1 MRFSVRRMIAAVAV
15 VALIFGVGVQT
26 PRAMKRWQYCH
37 ELAQRHAVQAK
48 EIRKDTAGTFSR
60 VQKLDEVAR
69 RCSELG
75 REPRPIDDLVRESN
89 DPAFAGWFV
98 KNKGRRQLLSEDET
112 AAPADFIRFIEQ
124 IWGRGWRERASAEAH
139 RLAYHDRME
148 QYYLDAAY
156 LPWRKL
162 PQDPPTRIPRS
173 EALKRDSSISGRS
186 GVSSTGRINSSRRP

>member
-26 PRAMKRWQYCH
+26 PRAMKRWRYCH

-60 VQKLDEVAR
+60 VQKLDEAAR

-124 IWGRGWRERASAEAH
+124 I
-139 RLAYHDRME
+139 
-148 QYYLDAAY
+148 
-156 LPWRKL
+156 
-162 PQDPPTRIPRS
+162 
-173 EALKRDSSISGRS
+173 
-186 GVSSTGRINSSRRP
+186 